1 MENTDKFLKTRLPE
15 KRVRKIDKKT
25 AIVKMTKKQIEE
37 IWKEIENLDSSL
49 EINKDGRDKRNEQE
63 RNVWSGR
70 QNH

>member
-1 MENTDKFLKTRLPE
+1 M
-15 KRVRKIDKKT
+15 
-25 AIVKMTKKQIEE
+25 EE

-63 RNVWSGR
+63 RNVRSGR